1 MATGSGG
8 KKISGKKTAVHQNGR
23 PSFSHTASPERY
35 GGQPSQRSVSSARRS
50 ERPRED
56 GRRNSTAAHTAES
69 SAPRAAVSV
78 KEHTQTVSPAKTRR
92 KARAQKRRARI
103 YICIAA
109 VLVTLSVLLA
119 VTVFFTV
126 DVIEV
131 NGNTVYT
138 SDEIIDKTGIR
149 FGDNL
154 LLMDKFQAIDR
165 IQESLFFIDSV
176 EIRRSLPNKLII
188 NVTEVVLA
196 VAFDCG
202 DGNFWLADTD
212 GRLLEKVT
220 EVPSY
225 SARVT
230 GIELKN
236 PLPGKVFTAL
246 ESEKQQPLETLLA
259 ALEANDSFQYV
270 SDIRIEKIYDIRM
283 TYKDRY
289 EVIFGR
295 SDTIDNAVAK
305 LDYLV
310 AELESQGTYS
320 AEIDF
325 SDGSIRVVS

>member
-8 KKISGKKTAVHQNGR
+8 KRTSGKKTAVYQDGR
-23 PSFSHTASPERY
+23 PSFSHTARPERQTSY
-35 GGQPSQRSVSSARRS
+35 PAGQTERVSGDVRRTAPRPAARPNGSAKAAPAAKSVGSARRKS
-50 ERPRED
+50 
-56 GRRNSTAAHTAES
+56 
-69 SAPRAAVSV
+69 
-78 KEHTQTVSPAKTRR
+78 
-92 KARAQKRRARI
+92 RAQKRRARI
-103 YICIAA
+103 YICIAS
-109 VLVTLSVLLA
+109 VLVTLSVLFA

-126 DVIEV
+126 DIIEV

-138 SDEIIDKTGIR
+138 SDEIIDKTGIH

-165 IQESLFFIDSV
+165 IKESLMFIDSV

-196 VAFDCG
+196 IAFDCG
-202 DGNFWLADTD
+202 DGNYWLADTN
-212 GRLLEKVT
+212 GRLLEKVA
-220 EVPSY
+220 EVPAY
-225 SARVT
+225 SATVS
-230 GIELKN
+230 GIALKN

-246 ESEKQQPLETLLA
+246 ESEKQQPMETLLA
-259 ALEANDSFQYV
+259 ALEANDCFQYV
-270 SDIRIEKIYDIRM
+270 SNIRIEKIYDIRM

-305 LDYLV
+305 LELV
-310 AELESQGTYS
+310 VSELETQGTYS